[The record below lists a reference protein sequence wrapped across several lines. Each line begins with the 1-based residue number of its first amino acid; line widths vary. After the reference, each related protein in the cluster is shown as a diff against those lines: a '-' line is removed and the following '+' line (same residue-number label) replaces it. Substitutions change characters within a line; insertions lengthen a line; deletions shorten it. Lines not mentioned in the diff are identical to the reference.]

1 MAPRPQF
8 LGRREF
14 LAALPAAALPTPT
27 EPYLTPA
34 RYGAKG
40 DGRTL
45 DTKALQSAIDACAQS
60 GGGTVLLPAGRY
72 LTGTLFLRSRVTLH
86 LAAGAV
92 LLGSTT
98 LADYPVTV
106 AKLRSYTDN
115 YTDKSLLYGEDLDD
129 VAIEGAGTIDGQG
142 KAFSGPYKV
151 RPYTLR
157 LVNSRRIRIRDIA
170 FRDSPMWVQ
179 HYLACDDLVIR
190 GITVRSRANSN
201 NDGIDIDACSR
212 VRISDCDIDS
222 GDDALVLKSTLARPC
237 RQVVVT
243 NCVLSSHCNAF
254 KLGTESNGGCEDIL
268 FSNSTIADTRLSG
281 IALECVDGGRL
292 ERIQVAD
299 ITMNGVGAPLFL
311 RLGDR
316 GRPFLAGGDHQ
327 PPGTMRRILIRDI
340 QATRAS
346 AIGCALSGIPG
357 HPIEEVTL
365 ENLHL
370 EFEGGGKPAH
380 PPAAVPELAGQ
391 YPEHWMF
398 GALPAFGLYCRHMRG
413 LRLRNVRLTT
423 TQPDERPPLVTE
435 DVEGLDGLVNTR

>member
-1 MAPRPQF
+1 MAPRPQLLNRRLF
-8 LGRREF
+8 LG
-14 LAALPAAALPTPT
+14 ALPAAALAAPA
-27 EPYLTPA
+27 EPFLTPA
-34 RYGAKG
+34 RFDAKA

-45 DTKALQSAIDACAQS
+45 DTKALQTAIDTCARS

-86 LAAGAV
+86 LTAGAV
-92 LLGSTT
+92 LLGSAS

-115 YTDKSLLYGEDLDD
+115 YTDKSLLYGEDLED
-129 VAIEGAGTIDGQG
+129 VAIEGTGVIDGQG

-157 LVNSRRIRIRDIA
+157 LVNCRRVKVHDIA
-170 FRDSPMWVQ
+170 FLDSPMWVQ

-190 GITVRSRANSN
+190 GITVRSRANAN

-212 VRISDCDIDS
+212 VRIAECDIDS

-237 RQVVVT
+237 RQIAVT

-254 KLGTESNGGCEDIL
+254 KLGTESNGGFEDIL
-268 FSNSTIADTRLSG
+268 FSNSAIHDTRLSG

-292 ERIQVAD
+292 ERVQVAG
-299 ITMNGVGAPLFL
+299 ISMNGVGAPLFI
-311 RLGDR
+311 RLGHR
-316 GRPFLAGGDHQ
+316 GRPFLTGSERQ
-327 PPGTMRRILIRDI
+327 PPGTLRNVIIRDI

-346 AIGCALSGIPG
+346 AIGCALSGLPG
-357 HPIEEVTL
+357 HPIEQVTL
-365 ENLHL
+365 ENLNL

-380 PPAAVPELAGQ
+380 PPGAVPELPDK

-398 GALPAFGLYCRHMRG
+398 GALPAYGLFCRHIRG
-413 LRLRNVRLTT
+413 LTLRGVWLTT
-423 TQPDERPPLVTE
+423 ARPDDRPPLVVD
-435 DVEGLDGLVNTR
+435 DVEGLDGSVNTR